1 MNLADILHNL
11 CQSRAAW
18 NASST
23 SPAAV
28 TTKDPR
34 VQATLTALLALK
46 EQIARGL
53 LPEFYLNFNIEVS
66 VGRGKAVKVPW
77 LCVLGPGQKVQEGF
91 YIAVSVEPQGRGIVA
106 GVMKSATHP
115 PDVLLTTRRR
125 TPLAE
130 HALDVDSPTYR
141 FNDAFHNPQEFFVDS
156 LDASAFWEHLR
167 ESLRLYTEL
176 LTEDQP
182 EPIYRRKGRKPT
194 APKSIAAVREP
205 APIYQASP
213 DLSNLVP
220 AFRSACA
227 AAGLLYSEERLTA
240 FFAALLAKPFV
251 ILAGLSGSGKTRL
264 AQALARWLGAPYAL
278 VAVGPDWTTRDPL
291 LGYPDALDPSR
302 YVSTPALELLRSANQ
317 RPDQPHFLILD
328 ELNLSPVER
337 YGADLLSSM
346 ESGEPIFLG
355 GTPPESLPWPSNL
368 FLIGTVNI
376 DETTHPLSPKVLDRA
391 FVLTFD
397 ASELA
402 GLLENPLPL
411 RLELLG
417 GGSFPLL
424 PSSLLPRATG
434 GGEKEGVLRLHATL
448 TAHDM
453 SFGLRTATEILRFCE
468 IYEQLTPSNS
478 PSPNPASQGW
488 EEGAGGR
495 RDGLDTA
502 LCLKI
507 LPRLHGSQ
515 RRLAPALDALL
526 TLAEAEGWTRTAMAL
541 RTLQNRLIRDGFGG
555 YAFE

>member
-1 MNLADILHNL
+1 MNLAEILLNL

-18 NASST
+18 NASKT
-23 SPAAV
+23 SSAAV
-28 TTKDPR
+28 TTKDSR
-34 VQATLTALLALK
+34 VQATLTELLALK
-46 EQIARGL
+46 AWLEREL
-53 LPEFYLNFNIEVS
+53 LPEFYLNFTVEVS

-115 PDVLLTTRRR
+115 PDVLLTTRKR
-125 TPLAE
+125 TPLTE
-130 HALDVDSPTYR
+130 YALDVDSPTYR

-156 LDASAFWEHLR
+156 LDAEAFREHLR

-194 APKSIAAVREP
+194 APRSIVAVHEP

-213 DLSNLVP
+213 DLGNLVP

-227 AAGLLYSEERLTA
+227 AAGLLYSEERLMA

-264 AQALARWLGAPYAL
+264 AQALARWLNAPYAL
-278 VAVGPDWTTRDPL
+278 VAVGPDWTTREPL

-302 YVSTPALELLRSANQ
+302 YVSTPALELLRSANAY
-317 RPDQPHFLILD
+317 PDQPHFLILD

-337 YGADLLSSM
+337 YGADLLSAM

-397 ASELA
+397 ASELT

-411 RLELLG
+411 RLALLG

-424 PSSLLPRATG
+424 PRPLLPRFG
-434 GGEKEGVLRLHATL
+434 GGAGGGGDSEAVLRLHATL

-468 IYEQLTPSNS
+468 IYDLIS
-478 PSPNPASQGW
+478 PSSLDW

-502 LCLKI
+502 ICLKV

-515 RRLAPALDALL
+515 RRLAPVLDALL
-526 TLAEAEGWTRTAMAL
+526 TLAEVEGWTHTAIAL
-541 RTLQNRLIRDGFGG
+541 RTLQNRLLRDGFGG